1 MKNAVFNPSD
11 WVAASVEK
19 VPAALSPTFGASPNL
34 PAILA
39 LVGAVEAFAVD
50 ITPTYSEWL
59 SIAFALVSEL
69 GEDGRS
75 IFHRLSRFNPNYEA
89 RETDRQYSACLH
101 DGSRQITIASL
112 FHIAHLHGVQWRQA
126 GGSGFAGGSPATGF
140 AGIPP
145 AQRYP
150 GIPPT
155 VIASEAQQ
163 STPSPLCA
171 SPFAKGVAAGR
182 GIPDPLPT
190 FPHPQS
196 SKLQFEETEDLRMS
210 NRVKSHFLTTS
221 ETTNLS
227 NRVKTDTFSQSVRH
241 HLPDILK
248 RIVADSVSDVDADLL
263 ILGSLTVFSA
273 CLPNVY
279 GVYDRREVFS
289 NLFLYVTARASAG
302 KGRLSLCRHLA
313 APLHREL
320 REQYR
325 KSMEKFK
332 RDQLQYSLNKK
343 NGDAAEPQEPPFLT
357 LFIPANSTATVV
369 YQTLSQN
376 NGVGLLFETE
386 GDTLANAFNS
396 DLGNYSDGFRKA
408 FHHETISYLRKK
420 DREYV
425 EITKPKFSAIL
436 SGTPQQVFNLI
447 PSAENGLFSRFIFYV
462 MPTEIVWHDMFDA
475 QETTADE
482 LFKEIGQDFYQFHKL
497 LSAQPIRFT
506 LTADQRQRFNTFFS
520 DTQEE
525 YAAMYGDDIIA
536 SVRRLG
542 LILFRFA
549 MILTVLRQMDDGAF
563 PLPSGNEEGSRPENV
578 LTCADA
584 DFATALAM
592 VKVLLQHSATV
603 FQSLPRHDFYK
614 PRGHRSTNDRRQAY
628 LAALPASFDRAA
640 YLQAAASLDISEKT
654 AERYIS
660 ELCKAGLLSHPT
672 KDNYQKQAL

>member
-1 MKNAVFNPSD
+1 MSKKVFNPDD
-11 WVAASVEK
+11 WNAAASEK
-19 VPAALSPTFGASPNL
+19 VPSAPSPAVGASSNL

-39 LVGAVEAFAVD
+39 VVDAVEASGID

-59 SIAFALVSEL
+59 AIGFALVSEL
-69 GEDGRS
+69 GEDGRQL
-75 IFHRLSRFNPNYEA
+75 FQRLSQFNPHYEYE
-89 RETDRQYSACLH
+89 ETDRQYTHCIK
-101 DGSRQITIASL
+101 DGSREITIGSL
-112 FHIAHLHGVQWRQA
+112 FHIAQLHGVQWEQLRT
-126 GGSGFAGGSPATGF
+126 P
-140 AGIPP
+140 
-145 AQRYP
+145 RK
-150 GIPPT
+150 
-155 VIASEAQQ
+155 
-163 STPSPLCA
+163 PSPKTA
-171 SPFAKGVAAGR
+171 SSQP
-182 GIPDPLPT
+182 
-190 FPHPQS
+190 
-196 SKLQFEETEDLRMS
+196 QFEDGEDLRMS
-210 NRVKSHFLTTS
+210 KSVKI
-221 ETTNLS
+221 
-227 NRVKTDTFSQSVRH
+227 DTFSQIVKEQ
-241 HLPDILK
+241 LPDILK
-248 RIVADSVSDVDADLL
+248 RIVADAVSDVDADLL

-320 REQYR
+320 REQYS
-325 KSMEKFK
+325 KSMEKYK
-332 RDQLQYSLNKK
+332 HDQMQYVLNKK
-343 NGDAAEPQEPPFLT
+343 KGDAIEPQEPPFLT

-462 MPTEIVWHDMFDA
+462 MPTEVVWHDMFVE

-482 LFKEIGQDFYQFHKL
+482 LFKEIGKDFYQFHKML
-497 LSAQPIRFT
+497 ASQSIRFM
-506 LTADQRQRFNTFFS
+506 LTPDQRQQFNEFF
-520 DTQEE
+520 TQTQVD

-563 PLPSGNEEGSRPENV
+563 PLPFGNVEGHRTDAV

-584 DFATALAM
+584 DFNTALAM

-614 PRGHRSTNDRRQAY
+614 PRGHRNTNDKRQAFF
-628 LAALPASFDRAA
+628 AALPDTFDRAA
-640 YLQAAASLDISEKT
+640 YLQAAASLSISEKT

-660 ELCKAGLLSHPT
+660 ELCKSGLLDHPAI
-672 KDNYQKQAL
+672 DNYSKHQTK

>member
-1 MKNAVFNPSD
+1 MSGQVFNPDD
-11 WVAASVEK
+11 WNSAPVEK
-19 VPAALSPTFGASPNL
+19 VPAALSPAVASSSNL

-39 LVGAVEAFAVD
+39 LVGAVEASGID
-50 ITPTYSEWL
+50 ITPTYSDWL

-75 IFHRLSRFNPNYEA
+75 IFQRLSRFNPHYEYE
-89 RETDRQYSACLH
+89 ETDRQYSHCLN
-101 DGSRQITIASL
+101 DGSREITIASL
-112 FHIAHLHGVQWRQA
+112 FHIAHLHGVRWEQPRTPQK
-126 GGSGFAGGSPATGF
+126 
-140 AGIPP
+140 
-145 AQRYP
+145 
-150 GIPPT
+150 
-155 VIASEAQQ
+155 
-163 STPSPLCA
+163 PSP
-171 SPFAKGVAAGR
+171 K
-182 GIPDPLPT
+182 
-190 FPHPQS
+190 S
-196 SKLQFEETEDLRMS
+196 SSSYSQFEDGEDLRMS
-210 NRVKSHFLTTS
+210 KSVKIG
-221 ETTNLS
+221 
-227 NRVKTDTFSQSVRH
+227 TFSQTVREQ
-241 HLPDILK
+241 LPDILK
-248 RIVADSVSDVDADLL
+248 RVVADSVSDVDADLL

-279 GVYDRREVFS
+279 GLYDRREVFS

-302 KGRLSLCRHLA
+302 KGRLSLCRHLV
-313 APLHREL
+313 APIHREL

-325 KSMEKFK
+325 KSMEKYK
-332 RDQLQYSLNKK
+332 QDQLQYVLNKK
-343 NGDAAEPQEPPFLT
+343 KGEATEPQEPPFLT

-376 NGVGLLFETE
+376 DGVGLLFETE

-462 MPTEIVWHDMFDA
+462 MPTEIVWHDMFSADSD
-475 QETTADE
+475 TTADD
-482 LFKEIGQDFYQFHKL
+482 LFKEIGRDFCQFHKM
-497 LSAQPIRFT
+497 LSAQYIRFT
-506 LTADQRQRFNTFFS
+506 LTTDQQRQFNAFFTQ
-520 DTQEE
+520 TQEQ
-525 YAAMYGDDIIA
+525 YAALFGDDIIA

-563 PLPSGNEEGSRPENV
+563 PLPSGNEEGHRPESILV
-578 LTCADA
+578 CADA

-592 VKVLLQHSATV
+592 VKVLLQHSAAV
-603 FQSLPRHDFYK
+603 FQTLPRHDFYK
-614 PRGHRSTNDRRQAY
+614 PRGHRNTNDRRQAFF
-628 LAALPASFDRAA
+628 AALPDVFDRAA
-640 YLQAAASLDISEKT
+640 YLKAAASLSVSEKT

-660 ELCKAGLLSHPT
+660 DLCKAGLLEHPAI
-672 KDNYQKQAL
+672 DNYKKKTQ

>member
-1 MKNAVFNPSD
+1 MSGQVFNPDD
-11 WVAASVEK
+11 WNSAPVEK
-19 VPAALSPTFGASPNL
+19 VPAALSPAVASSSNL

-39 LVGAVEAFAVD
+39 LVGAVEASGID
-50 ITPTYSEWL
+50 ITPTYSDWL

-75 IFHRLSRFNPNYEA
+75 IFQRLSRFNPHYEYE
-89 RETDRQYSACLH
+89 ETDRQYSHCLN
-101 DGSRQITIASL
+101 DGSREITIASL
-112 FHIAHLHGVQWRQA
+112 FHIAHLHGVRWEQPRAPQK
-126 GGSGFAGGSPATGF
+126 
-140 AGIPP
+140 
-145 AQRYP
+145 
-150 GIPPT
+150 
-155 VIASEAQQ
+155 
-163 STPSPLCA
+163 PSP
-171 SPFAKGVAAGR
+171 K
-182 GIPDPLPT
+182 T
-190 FPHPQS
+190 S
-196 SKLQFEETEDLRMS
+196 SSHSQFEDGEDLRMS
-210 NRVKSHFLTTS
+210 KSVKIG
-221 ETTNLS
+221 
-227 NRVKTDTFSQSVRH
+227 TFSQSVREQ
-241 HLPDILK
+241 LPDILK
-248 RIVADSVSDVDADLL
+248 RVVADSVSDVDADLL

-302 KGRLSLCRHLA
+302 KGRLSLCRHLV
-313 APLHREL
+313 APIHREL

-325 KSMEKFK
+325 KSMEKYK
-332 RDQLQYSLNKK
+332 QDQLQYVLNKK
-343 NGDAAEPQEPPFLT
+343 KGEATEPQEPPFLT

-376 NGVGLLFETE
+376 DGVGLLFETE

-462 MPTEIVWHDMFDA
+462 MPTEIVWHDMFSADND
-475 QETTADE
+475 TTADD
-482 LFKEIGQDFYQFHKL
+482 LFKEIGRDFCQFHKM
-497 LSAQPIRFT
+497 LSAQYIRFT
-506 LTADQRQRFNTFFS
+506 LTTDQQRQFNAFFTQ
-520 DTQEE
+520 TQEE
-525 YAAMYGDDIIA
+525 YAALFGDDIIA

-563 PLPSGNEEGSRPENV
+563 PLPSGNEEGHRPESILV
-578 LTCADA
+578 CADA

-592 VKVLLQHSATV
+592 VKVLLQHSAAV
-603 FQSLPRHDFYK
+603 FQTLPRHDFYK
-614 PRGHRSTNDRRQAY
+614 PRGHRNTNDRRQAFF
-628 LAALPASFDRAA
+628 AALPDVFDRAA
-640 YLQAAASLDISEKT
+640 YLKAAASLSVSEKT

-660 ELCKAGLLSHPT
+660 DLCKAGLLEHPAI
-672 KDNYQKQAL
+672 DNYKKKTQ

>member
-1 MKNAVFNPSD
+1 MSGQVFNPDD
-11 WVAASVEK
+11 WNSAPVEK
-19 VPAALSPTFGASPNL
+19 VPAALSPAVASSSNL

-39 LVGAVEAFAVD
+39 LVGAVEASGID
-50 ITPTYSEWL
+50 ITPTYSDWL

-75 IFHRLSRFNPNYEA
+75 IFQRLSRFNPHYEYE
-89 RETDRQYSACLH
+89 ETDRQYSHCLN
-101 DGSRQITIASL
+101 DGSREITIASL
-112 FHIAHLHGVQWRQA
+112 FHIAHLHGVRWEQPRAPQK
-126 GGSGFAGGSPATGF
+126 
-140 AGIPP
+140 
-145 AQRYP
+145 
-150 GIPPT
+150 
-155 VIASEAQQ
+155 
-163 STPSPLCA
+163 PSP
-171 SPFAKGVAAGR
+171 K
-182 GIPDPLPT
+182 
-190 FPHPQS
+190 S
-196 SKLQFEETEDLRMS
+196 SSSHSQFEDGEDLRMS
-210 NRVKSHFLTTS
+210 KSVKIG
-221 ETTNLS
+221 
-227 NRVKTDTFSQSVRH
+227 TFSQTVREQ
-241 HLPDILK
+241 LPDILK
-248 RIVADSVSDVDADLL
+248 RVVADSVSDVDADLL

-302 KGRLSLCRHLA
+302 KGRLSLCRHLV
-313 APLHREL
+313 APIHREL

-325 KSMEKFK
+325 KSMEKYK
-332 RDQLQYSLNKK
+332 QDQLQYVLNKK
-343 NGDAAEPQEPPFLT
+343 KGKATEPQEPPFLT

-376 NGVGLLFETE
+376 DGVGLLFETE

-462 MPTEIVWHDMFDA
+462 MPTEIVWHDMFSADND
-475 QETTADE
+475 TTADD
-482 LFKEIGQDFYQFHKL
+482 LFKEIGRDFCQFHKM
-497 LSAQPIRFT
+497 LSAQYIRFT
-506 LTADQRQRFNTFFS
+506 LTTDQQRQFNAFFTQ
-520 DTQEE
+520 TQEE
-525 YAAMYGDDIIA
+525 YAALFGDDIIA

-563 PLPSGNEEGSRPENV
+563 PLPSGNVEGHRPESILV
-578 LTCADA
+578 CADA

-592 VKVLLQHSATV
+592 VKVLLQHSAAV
-603 FQSLPRHDFYK
+603 FQTLPRHDFYK
-614 PRGHRSTNDRRQAY
+614 PRGHRNTNDRRQAFF
-628 LAALPASFDRAA
+628 AALPDVFDRAA
-640 YLQAAASLDISEKT
+640 YLKAAASLSVSEKT

-660 ELCKAGLLSHPT
+660 DLCKAGLLEHPAI
-672 KDNYQKQAL
+672 DNYKKKTQ